1 MVYSTMRRTNIYLA
15 DEQLTALRRLGERRG
30 ASVAVLIREAV
41 DAWLASQGVRGLTED
56 EWERRFGS
64 LLARRREAATT
75 TSADVVEREV
85 ARAVSEVRRARA
97 ARGR

>member
-1 MVYSTMRRTNIYLA
+1 MAELV
-15 DEQLTALRRLGERRG
+15 
-30 ASVAVLIREAV
+30 REAV
-41 DAWLASQGVRGLTED
+41 DAWLASQGVRNLTED
-56 EWERRFGS
+56 GWERRFGS

-75 TSADVVEREV
+75 TPAEVVERHV